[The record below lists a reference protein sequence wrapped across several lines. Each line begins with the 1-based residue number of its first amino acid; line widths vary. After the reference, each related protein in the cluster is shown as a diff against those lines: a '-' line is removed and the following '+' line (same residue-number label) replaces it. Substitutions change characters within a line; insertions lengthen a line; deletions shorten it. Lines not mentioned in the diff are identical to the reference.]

1 MKKKKPEKTLQLEE
15 GSSEVGLSPLLRSC
29 CSAVLGRQHLRGE
42 NVKLALKLLVLFLRE
57 HNKINSGV
65 NREN

>member
-42 NVKLALKLLVLFLRE
+42 NVKLALKYWFCF
-57 HNKINSGV
+57 
-65 NREN
+65 